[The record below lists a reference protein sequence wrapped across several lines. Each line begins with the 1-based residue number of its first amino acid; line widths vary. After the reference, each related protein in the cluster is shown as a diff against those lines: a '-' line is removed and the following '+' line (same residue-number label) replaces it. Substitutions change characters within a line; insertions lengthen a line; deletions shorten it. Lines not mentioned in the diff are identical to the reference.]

1 MSDDESIEAVMRR
14 IAERGAAL
22 ESAERAIVDAAD
34 KWDEAGGPW
43 LMPDRMVV
51 DNLVQAICAWRKL
64 KGM

>member
-1 MSDDESIEAVMRR
+1 MSEADECWAPNPEWDKRVAI
-14 IAERGAAL
+14 